1 MRAYLCF
8 EETMEAEENKTWVK
22 LFYEQNKIR
31 ARGKKGFEKL
41 FYILKH
47 GSNHYVKASAIQIA
61 KDNEKHF

>member
-41 FYILKH
+41 FIY
-47 GSNHYVKASAIQIA
+47 
-61 KDNEKHF
+61 